1 MHGTL
6 YEVHKC
12 IENCTNEGIS
22 IFDQLHQWHWG
33 GWGLGVGDRRRCV
46 RCMCVIDLRFAFW
59 TLGGIAGTWSFM
71 GTFCSSQNLGLIH
84 VSCFLYFGSSCMDLR
99 LIPIS
104 ASLLQSLAR

>member
-33 GWGLGVGDRRRCV
+33 GWGLGVGDWRRCV